1 MALFKNRKRDKIVVS
16 PISEEPHAASVDNAP
31 QAAPLVSVVIPVYNS
46 MPYLTELLNSLE
58 TQDLAAD
65 KFEVIAVNDG
75 STDFGNEILDIYA
88 KRNSNFTIIHQE
100 NSGWPGK
107 PRNVGIE
114 NARGKYVFFCD
125 ADDRLG
131 SEALRRMT
139 SYANKHDLDILI
151 PRMVGIGGRRVQ
163 TGFFSKTRPEI
174 SLELALESLSPQ
186 KMIRRELMNKYS
198 IRFREDKVRLEDG
211 MAMVQAYVAAERI
224 SILADYDY
232 YEIRLRS
239 DGQNISVGLIDP
251 AGYVASLSHIA
262 QTVRGRT
269 GEDADYTRRLM
280 AGLFTRKALSFY
292 EGRRFMRY
300 EPEARQAW
308 VDHHRAFLAEFI
320 PTDRQS
326 VFNPTRLSKV
336 ELISNGDLAA
346 LERLATAEIE
356 AAANPVVQKIS
367 ATESTLE
374 LIVASPAGAPVPS
387 GLFFEDRESGKTVH
401 ADLIAGA
408 DSHSYVATF
417 ALPEL
422 INKIARLGNAR
433 VRYTDQDLRR
443 IGVPEQTAE
452 VVHGGVR
459 AYRTA
464 YGYLSLDTR
473 KARRD

>member
-1 MALFKNRKRDKIVVS
+1 M
-16 PISEEPHAASVDNAP
+16 
-31 QAAPLVSVVIPVYNS
+31 APLVSVIIPVYNS

-65 KFEVIAVNDG
+65 RFEVIAVNDG
-75 STDFGNEILDIYA
+75 STDYGNEILDTYA
-88 KRNSNFTIIHQE
+88 KRNSNFTIIHQA

-107 PRNVGIE
+107 PRNVGMDA
-114 NARGKYVFFCD
+114 ARGKYVFFCD

-131 SEALRRMT
+131 TEALRRMT
-139 SYANKHDLDILI
+139 SYAAKHDLDILI

-163 TGFFSKTRPEI
+163 AGFFSKTRPEI

-186 KMIRRELMNKYS
+186 KMIRRELMEKHN

-251 AGYVASLSHIA
+251 AGYVGSLRHIA
-262 QTVRGRT
+262 QTVSAHT
-269 GEDADYTRRLM
+269 GKDAEYTRRLL
-280 AGLFTRKALSFY
+280 AGLFSRKALSFY

-308 VDHHRAFLAEFI
+308 VEHHGEFLNEFI
-320 PTDRQS
+320 GTEPQS
-326 VFNPTRLSKV
+326 VFNPTRLIKV
-336 ELISNGDLAA
+336 ELIINGDVAG
-346 LERLATAEIE
+346 LERLASAEIE
-356 AAANPVVQKIS
+356 AAANPVVQSIS
-367 ATESTLE
+367 ATNSTLE
-374 LIVASPAGAPVPS
+374 LVIASPAGAVVPS
-387 GLFFEDRESGKTVH
+387 VLYFEDRKSAEFVE
-401 ADLIAGA
+401 AELVAGN
-408 DSHSYVATF
+408 DPHTYVATF
-417 ALPEL
+417 ALSDL
-422 INKIARLGNAR
+422 IDKIARLGNAR
-433 VRYTDQDLRR
+433 VRYSVKDLRR
-443 IGVPEQTAE
+443 IGVSEHTAE

-464 YGYLSLDTR
+464 YGYLSVDTR